1 MDGSKPWNTTI
12 ALGQKILEELKLD
25 RQMDTL
31 ARWMAHYL
39 AEKIEKAESAPDGEA
54 GEVARRECME
64 LILKLWERR
73 HSWPLSAPLKDI
85 AGRLDELLN
94 PKPKFF
100 FRSETI
106 SDPIL
111 DLMHNLEDLHAKEMH
126 ICMMSY
132 IASLNL
138 EKDREYLKDHV
149 EHLDDDERNIIRR
162 LVNLHDF
169 VLGPEAHLGDEACP
183 GFGALS
189 KSERD
194 KLTKVRLKSIDKNR
208 NKYLKD
214 YK

>member
-1 MDGSKPWNTTI
+1 MEGSKPWSITI

-39 AEKIEKAESAPDGEA
+39 AEKMEKAESAPEGEA
-54 GEVARRECME
+54 RESARRECVE

-73 HSWPLSAPLKDI
+73 HSWPLSAPLKDV

-94 PKPKFF
+94 PRPKFF

-106 SDPIL
+106 SDPVL
-111 DLMHNLEDLHAKEMH
+111 DLMRNLEELHAKEMQ
-126 ICMMSY
+126 ICVMSY
-132 IASLNL
+132 IASLDL

-149 EHLDDDERNIIRR
+149 AHLDDDERNIIQR

-169 VLGPEAHLGDEACP
+169 VLGTEAHLGDEACP
-183 GFGALS
+183 GFGSLS
-189 KSERD
+189 KTERD
-194 KLTKVRLKSIDKNR
+194 KSIKLRLQTISKDRTKLLKKI
-208 NKYLKD
+208 
-214 YK
+214 

>member
-1 MDGSKPWNTTI
+1 MDGSKPWSTTI

-39 AEKIEKAESAPDGEA
+39 AEKIEKAELAPEGEVGEA
-54 GEVARRECME
+54 ARRECME

-85 AGRLDELLN
+85 SGRLDELLN
-94 PKPKFF
+94 QKPKFF

-111 DLMHNLEDLHAKEMH
+111 DLMHNLEDLHAKEMQ

-132 IASLNL
+132 IASLDL
-138 EKDREYLKDHV
+138 EKDREYLKDHA
-149 EHLDDDERNIIRR
+149 EHLDDDERNIIQR

-183 GFGALS
+183 SFGTLS
-189 KSERD
+189 KSEQD
-194 KLTKVRLKSIDKNR
+194 KLIKSRLQAIDKDR
-208 NKYLKD
+208 AKLLK
-214 YK
+214 KI